1 MRYFVTGIGTDV
13 GKTVVSAVLVEA
25 LKADYWKPVQ
35 CGYPRD
41 SEVVES
47 LITGGTGTFHKEHYL
62 LDEPASPHQ
71 AAHNQGIELHL
82 RDIAPPD
89 TSNHLVIEGA
99 GGLMVP
105 LNNRELII
113 DMAEMFSDKLI
124 LVASLYLGSI
134 NHSLLSIEVLKKRGM
149 EIAGIIFNGMPNPHS
164 ESIILSY
171 SESRSLLH
179 LPPDS
184 DINPQNIQKWAQALR
199 KNMEVIF

>member
-35 CGYPRD
+35 CGYPKD
-41 SEVVES
+41 SEVVAS
-47 LITGGTGTFHKEHYL
+47 LVTGGGKFHKEHYL

-71 AAHNQGIELHL
+71 AAFNQGIELQL
-82 RDIAPPD
+82 SDIDPPD

-105 LNNRELII
+105 LNNRELVI
-113 DMAEMFSDKLI
+113 DMAKKFSDRLI

-134 NHSLLSIEVLKKRGM
+134 NHSLLSIEVLKKRGI
-149 EIAGIIFNGMPNPHS
+149 EIAGIIFNGKPNPHS

-171 SESRSLLH
+171 SGSRSLLH

-184 DINPQNIQKWAQALR
+184 NINPQNIQKWAQTLR
-199 KNMEVIF
+199 KNIEENF